1 MRKPA
6 KMRISER
13 VIILFRSQSSEYYN
27 YHDHYPVT
35 CKFLKITYQY
45 DARRARGGRIRVYL
59 KYRYVAPVRPAA
71 ARVALARGKR
81 FHTQKISSIL
91 KIFVCVHKHSLRG
104 ASPRSSRRPCW
115 SPRLRW
121 IGTLSCAADTPC
133 CAARRQQAAPRRNS
147 VRRQVP
153 LAGRSAPP
161 ARVVVKPQRSTL
173 TVSVTPTPKCP
184 VCTRSPSARARVLF
198 TDILFLQIPFV

>member
-1 MRKPA
+1 M
-6 KMRISER
+6 IT
-13 VIILFRSQSSEYYN
+13 LFRSQSSEYYN

-81 FHTQKISSIL
+81 FHTQKISSIF

-133 CAARRQQAAPRRNS
+133 CAARRQQACSSPKFRAAARS
-147 VRRQVP
+147 FGRQVGTASP
-153 LAGRSAPP
+153 SRGQAATQHADGECP
-161 ARVVVKPQRSTL
+161 
-173 TVSVTPTPKCP
+173 PTPKCP
-184 VCTRSPSARARVLF
+184 VCTRSPSTRAGPSSPSEL
-198 TDILFLQIPFV
+198 